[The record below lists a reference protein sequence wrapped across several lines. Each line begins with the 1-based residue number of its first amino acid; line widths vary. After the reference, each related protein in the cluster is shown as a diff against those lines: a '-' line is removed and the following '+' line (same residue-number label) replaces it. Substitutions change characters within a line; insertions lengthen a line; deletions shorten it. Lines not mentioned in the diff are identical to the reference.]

1 MASRYFRPKG
11 RVLVVD
17 DDEDTRKFLVDLLSH
32 WGFEVIPASSGWAAL
47 DIVERKRVDLVLLD
61 VTMPEL
67 DGVDTLRGIK
77 RMAPELA
84 VIMMSALM
92 TAELGRH
99 LCEIGAQGCLAKPV
113 ERKTLRLSLV
123 SKFPVGTS

>member
-1 MASRYFRPKG
+1 MASRFFRPKG

-32 WGFEVIPASSGWAAL
+32 WGFDVIPASSGWAAL

-92 TAELGRH
+92 TAGLGKH
-99 LCEIGAQGCLAKPV
+99 LCEIGAEGCLEKPINHQS
-113 ERKTLRLSLV
+113 LRVSLQTYI
-123 SKFPVGTS
+123 PVGSS